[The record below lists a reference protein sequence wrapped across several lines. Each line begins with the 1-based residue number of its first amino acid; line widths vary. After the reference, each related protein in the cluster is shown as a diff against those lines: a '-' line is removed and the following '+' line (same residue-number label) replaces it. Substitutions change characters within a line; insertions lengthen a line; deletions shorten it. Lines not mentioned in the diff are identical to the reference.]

1 MPIISR
7 KLQRRFDPGH
17 ESSRES
23 DVSIEILQPKLR
35 PHVSACVPKSKSPN
49 QGGGGSAVAVL
60 DLVSGSGK

>member
-1 MPIISR
+1 MCLYTYAYHFS
-7 KLQRRFDPGH
+7 KAAKKVDPGH

-49 QGGGGSAVAVL
+49 
-60 DLVSGSGK
+60 